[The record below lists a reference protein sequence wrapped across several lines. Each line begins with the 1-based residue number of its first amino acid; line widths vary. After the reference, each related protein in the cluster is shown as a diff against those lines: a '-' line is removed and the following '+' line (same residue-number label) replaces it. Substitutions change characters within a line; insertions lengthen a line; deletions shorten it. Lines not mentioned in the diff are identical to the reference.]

1 MNALEALTQFLA
13 FENTTMGCARCERQA
28 PLNSL
33 EATPWGWVCLACLR
47 ELSSDEWEDLRAQ
60 ESEFDVE

>member
-1 MNALEALTQFLA
+1 MNALEVLTQFQA
-13 FENTTMGCARCERQA
+13 FENITMECLRCKRQA

-33 EATPWGWVCLACLR
+33 EATPWGWICLACLR
-47 ELSSDEWEDLRAQ
+47 SMPTDEWEDMRAQ